1 MDHYLAE
8 IELIEWWRTTRER
21 AERARRLARAPTEEA
36 ETKMP
41 KHSQTPAPARA
52 HCRCWHCAE
61 TSPSS

>member
-8 IELIEWWRTTRER
+8 IELIEWWRKTRER
-21 AERARRLARAPTEEA
+21 AERASMLARAPKEEA

-41 KHSQTPAPARA
+41 THAQTPGPARA
-52 HCRCWHCAE
+52 HCRCWHCAA